1 MRTPEDVDNLF
12 SYHRLDSD
20 GVTRINYFR
29 ERYKALAF
37 DVLNGVRES
46 PERTIALRKLHESMM
61 EINVLISLDYP
72 KE

>member
-1 MRTPEDVDNLF
+1 MRTADDVNNLF

-29 ERYKALAF
+29 ERYKKLAF
-37 DVLNGVRES
+37 DILNGVPES

-61 EINVLISLDYP
+61 EINVLISLGYP
-72 KE
+72 AE